1 MTKPLS
7 RRDLI
12 RSAVTLSAGAAL
24 TPTVT
29 AAPPQRYALA
39 DAGWCGDGQAAEAD
53 RRRPNVIVIPERR
66 VFVLAEADVL
76 VCGGGTAGI
85 TAACSAARH
94 GAKVILIERWPCVGG
109 MATAALVNGWHRS
122 DRTKVVI
129 NGLVEEAAERARK
142 RGWIEQVRNFP
153 KAFETHWFDPEGMK
167 VVYQDMLDEAGV
179 RTFCYT
185 VAGEPIIDEGRLRGV
200 VVETKQGPRAVLA
213 RIVIDATGDGDVAAK
228 AGLPIDYGRAG
239 DGLVQGM
246 TLMFQLSGVAP
257 EIVNSHRQ
265 DADRVFALMKQLRD
279 EGKFAPF
286 NEGAASSYLHSARA
300 PNVFYNMCPVAGNPL
315 NEEEL
320 TRLTATARRQVHQ
333 YVELWRKEMPGFQEA
348 KIVQS
353 GFSLGIRESR
363 RVRGLKTLDAQMVV
377 RAVKHPDAIGHG
389 VWMIDIHDPKGSG
402 HTTYTDQKPETMVP
416 VGQSYHIPLGMC
428 LNATLPNL
436 AVVGRCASS
445 THEGHSSVRV
455 QTHCM
460 VMGQGVGTC
469 AALALQAGV
478 EMAKFDVHKL
488 QSHLRQD
495 GVYLEDVP
503 SDG

>member
-1 MTKPLS
+1 MKTS
-7 RRDLI
+7 RRKFIL
-12 RSAVTLSAGAAL
+12 
-24 TPTVT
+24 T
-29 AAPPQRYALA
+29 AASGSLGALA
-39 DAGWCGDGQAAEAD
+39 TAPGATAQAAKPTGKQAG
-53 RRRPNVIVIPERR
+53 VVVIPERK
-66 VFVLAEADVL
+66 VPVLAEVDVL

-167 VVYQDMLDEAGV
+167 VVYQDMLDESGV
-179 RTFCYT
+179 RTFCYL
-185 VAGEPIIDEGRLRGV
+185 VAGEPIVEDGRIRGV
-200 VVETKQGPRAVLA
+200 VVETKHGTRAILA
-213 RIVIDATGDGDVAAK
+213 RIVIDATGDGDIAAK
-228 AGLPIDYGRAG
+228 AGLPFEYGRAT

-246 TLMFQLSGVAP
+246 TMMFRLSDVAP
-257 EIVNSHRQ
+257 EIVKAHPQ
-265 DADRVFALMKQLRD
+265 DADRVVGLMKKLRD
-279 EGKFAPF
+279 EGKFPQF
-286 NEGAASSYLHSARA
+286 LEMAARHYLRS
-300 PNVFYNMCPVAGNPL
+300 PQPPDVSYNMCPVAGNPL
-315 NEEEL
+315 REEEL
-320 TRLTATARRQVHQ
+320 TRLTAKARRQVHQ
-333 YVELWRKEMPGFQEA
+333 YVELWRKEMPGFEDA
-348 KIVQS
+348 KVVQT

-377 RAVKHPDAIGHG
+377 KAVKHSDAIGHG
-389 VWMIDIHDPKGSG
+389 IWMIDIHDPKGSG
-402 HTTYTDQKPETMVP
+402 HTTWADQKPETMVP

-428 LNATLPNL
+428 LNATVPNL

-469 AALALQAGV
+469 AALALNAGLD
-478 EMAKFDVHKL
+478 MAKVDIREL
-488 QSHLRQD
+488 QAQLRKD
-495 GVYLEDVP
+495 GVYLEDV
-503 SDG
+503 SKK

>member
-1 MTKPLS
+1 MTDMKTS
-7 RRDLI
+7 RRKFLAAAAGG
-12 RSAVTLSAGAAL
+12 SLGACVGNAGAEQ
-24 TPTVT
+24 TRVT
-29 AAPPQRYALA
+29 SDSTGSMVVL
-39 DAGWCGDGQAAEAD
+39 
-53 RRRPNVIVIPERR
+53 PERR
-66 VFVLAEADVL
+66 VPVLAEADVL

-94 GAKVILIERWPCVGG
+94 GAKVLLIERWPCVGG

-122 DRTKVVI
+122 DREKVVI

-142 RGWIEQVRNFP
+142 RGWIQQVANFP

-167 VVYQDMLDEAGV
+167 VVYQDMLDESGV

-185 VAGEPIIDEGRLRGV
+185 VAGEPIVEAGQIRGV
-200 VVETKQGPRAVLA
+200 VVDTKQGQRAFLA

-228 AGLPIDYGRAG
+228 AGLPFEYGRAG

-246 TLMFQLSGVAP
+246 TMMFRLHGVEPAAVRAHP
-257 EIVNSHRQ
+257 EE
-265 DADRVFALMKQLRD
+265 AERVFGLMKTLRD
-279 EGKFAPF
+279 EGKFPQF
-286 NEGAASSYLHSARA
+286 LEAAARHYLRS
-300 PNVFYNMCPVAGNPL
+300 PQPPDVSYNMCPAAGNPL
-315 NEEEL
+315 HEEEL
-320 TRLTATARRQVHQ
+320 TRLTALARRQVHQ
-333 YVELWRKEMPGFQEA
+333 YVELWRKEMPGFSQA
-348 KIVQS
+348 KVAQT

-363 RVRGLKTLDAQMVV
+363 RIRGLKTLDAQMVV
-377 RAVKHPDAIGHG
+377 KAAKQPDAIGHG
-389 VWMIDIHDPKGSG
+389 VWMIDIHDPKGTG
-402 HTTYTDQKPETMVP
+402 HTTWADQKPETMVP

-469 AALALQAGV
+469 AALALSDDVSMAQV
-478 EMAKFDVHKL
+478 EIRQL
-488 QSHLRQD
+488 QSTLRQD

-503 SDG
+503 